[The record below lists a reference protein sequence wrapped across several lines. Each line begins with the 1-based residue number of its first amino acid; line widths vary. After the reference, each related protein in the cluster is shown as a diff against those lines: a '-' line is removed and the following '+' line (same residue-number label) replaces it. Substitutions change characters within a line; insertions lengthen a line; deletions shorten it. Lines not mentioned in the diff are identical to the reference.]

1 MNTMH
6 EAVDFM
12 TNITQLHV
20 TTLFSQ
26 FEQGAQLYGNKK
38 YVINEHQFT
47 TSICN
52 YASVTIN
59 GVVCSHVM
67 ITSNGMQ
74 LTIKSGSNIK

>member
-26 FEQGAQLYGNKK
+26 FEQDAQLYGNKNMSSISTNLPLV
-38 YVINEHQFT
+38 YAT
-47 TSICN
+47 TP
-52 YASVTIN
+52 ASPLMEL
-59 GVVCSHVM
+59 CAPM
-67 ITSNGMQ
+67 
-74 LTIKSGSNIK
+74 